1 MMYMS
6 IRGFTHCISV
16 YDYLEEIHPDVWP
29 DHKWLPKESRRP
41 VVIATLHIE
50 TEWAGMEPLFHQN
63 LSFFWDFL
71 GDEDTPIPVESTQ
84 ITECLMDLLGR
95 AQ

>member
-1 MMYMS
+1 MYLS
-6 IRGFTHCISV
+6 IRGFTNTMSCRESPDNV
-16 YDYLEEIHPDVWP
+16 DPDVWP
-29 DHKWLPKESRRP
+29 EHLWLPKESRRP
-41 VVIATLHIE
+41 VVIVTVHLE

-71 GDEDTPIPVESTQ
+71 GDEDKPLPVEGTQ

-95 AQ
+95 AH